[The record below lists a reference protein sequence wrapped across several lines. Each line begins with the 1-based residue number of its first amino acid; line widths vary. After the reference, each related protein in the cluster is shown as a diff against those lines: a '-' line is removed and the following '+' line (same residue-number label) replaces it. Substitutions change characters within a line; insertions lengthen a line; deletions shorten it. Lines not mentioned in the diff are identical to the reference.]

1 MSSTY
6 MLGDQDVDV
15 LKLACYGASAELMP
29 VYVKEVITTRAPLDI
44 RLLAQVCNIC
54 QPTELPVPA
63 GADPRSVT
71 CRRGS
76 WLCGQGVW
84 LGPPLRTL
92 AVTLLLVLCA
102 GAAGLSQLP
111 QGGVSVLDA

>member
-1 MSSTY
+1 
-6 MLGDQDVDV
+6 
-15 LKLACYGASAELMP
+15 MP
-29 VYVKEVITTRAPLDI
+29 VYVQEVITTRAPLDI

-54 QPTELPVPA
+54 QLTEQRFLLQP

-71 CRRGS
+71 CSRGS

-84 LGPPLRTL
+84 LGAPPLRTL

>member
-1 MSSTY
+1 
-6 MLGDQDVDV
+6 
-15 LKLACYGASAELMP
+15 MP
-29 VYVKEVITTRAPLDI
+29 VYVQEVVTTRAPLDI
-44 RLLAQVCNIC
+44 FAFLPKCATFVKLTERRFLL
-54 QPTELPVPA
+54 QP

-71 CRRGS
+71 CSRGS

-84 LGPPLRTL
+84 LGPPPLRTL